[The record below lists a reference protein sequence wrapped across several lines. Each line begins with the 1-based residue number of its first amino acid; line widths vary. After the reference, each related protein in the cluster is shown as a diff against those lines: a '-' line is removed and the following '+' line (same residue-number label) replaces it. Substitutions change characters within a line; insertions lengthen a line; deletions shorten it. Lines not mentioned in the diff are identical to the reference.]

1 MNKILNY
8 IAKGKGLGLKFVLLF
23 AFIVSIVFAV
33 VIKVEGTKMV
43 PYAQS
48 ITNQI
53 LPIKVENGVVTE
65 PQDTLKVVNVGVDK
79 DGKPVFSITIDTR
92 VDTLDTAQLN
102 NGIYLTAS
110 NIYIVGQNEVRV
122 KKLTG
127 DIELPQGDYTPKFN
141 QMINWSSMAFAIFA
155 TAILFVVY
163 YVLILFYAFCAFV
176 IAKINKKKF
185 EFDLRMRLSTLCVI
199 TTYVVSIA
207 LAFAGINM
215 SRIIFFV
222 AVVALQW
229 LLIKK
234 LDSNK
239 Q

>member
-8 IAKGKGLGLKFVLLF
+8 IANGKGLGLKFVLLF
-23 AFIVSIVFAV
+23 AFVVSIIFAV
-33 VIKVEGTKMV
+33 IIKVEGTKMV

-53 LPIKVENGVVTE
+53 LPIKVENGVVTD

-79 DGKPVFSITIDTR
+79 DGKSVFSITIDTR

-102 NGIYLTAS
+102 NGVYLTAT

-122 KKLTG
+122 KKLVG
-127 DIELPQGDYTPKFN
+127 DVDLQQGDYTPKFN
-141 QMINWSSMAFAIFA
+141 QMINWFSLGFSIFA
-155 TAILFVVY
+155 TAILFVFY
-163 YVLILFYAFCAFV
+163 YVLIVIYAFCAFIV
-176 IAKINKKKF
+176 AKINSKKF

-199 TTYVVSIA
+199 ATYIVSIA

-215 SRIIFFV
+215 SKIIFFV
-222 AVVALQW
+222 AVIALEW
-229 LLIKK
+229 MIIKK
-234 LDSNK
+234 LNSNK
-239 Q
+239 A